1 VYSLEAVVKALDS
14 APLVDALHELERFSN
29 CQGNEELARW
39 ALAEINGYS
48 EREIEALGGLPSY
61 RKRFRIP
68 VTEGIHD
75 IKDDIN
81 QLSPIAW
88 ATSTCRKFKTAFVR
102 DRSPTLVLDGF
113 SREAIRIDLTTLI
126 KRIGSEVK
134 YRLKQTFP
142 EDLAK
147 LSYPVPDLKILVK
160 DPKLASIL
168 VQRWE
173 EANRNFQSGAYLSNI
188 CMLGSILEGVLLAK
202 VEQNLKQANQSSQS
216 PKDKTGKVL
225 LLHQWTLDQLIKVAH
240 DCRWLDKDIRDFSN
254 ALRDYRNLIH
264 PHQQRTQD
272 IYPDKGTC
280 KVSWEVVIAA
290 LDDLSKFAVS

>member
-1 VYSLEAVVKALDS
+1 
-14 APLVDALHELERFSN
+14 
-29 CQGNEELARW
+29 
-39 ALAEINGYS
+39 
-48 EREIEALGGLPSY
+48 
-61 RKRFRIP
+61 
-68 VTEGIHD
+68 
-75 IKDDIN
+75 
-81 QLSPIAW
+81 
-88 ATSTCRKFKTAFVR
+88 
-102 DRSPTLVLDGF
+102 
-113 SREAIRIDLTTLI
+113 
-126 KRIGSEVK
+126 
-134 YRLKQTFP
+134 
-142 EDLAK
+142 
-147 LSYPVPDLKILVK
+147 
-160 DPKLASIL
+160 
-168 VQRWE
+168 
-173 EANRNFQSGAYLSNI
+173 
-188 CMLGSILEGVLLAK
+188 MLGSILEGVLLAK